1 MLKKFY
7 LLFLFL
13 LNISYISYSEVKE
26 IITVEE
32 YSKQFLNEEAVS
44 EEPKY
49 IIEPKEIEE
58 LKDENLEFLKEDNKK
73 IQEKTEE
80 KIEQEIEAKELIEEP
95 TQEEKSAETEIE
107 NLDIEEIN
115 QEKEEITEIKVEQTT
130 EEEISEEKKSKEK
143 VEIKKK
149 ESVESSEEKKEKT
162 KWEELSDDFRSAIIA
177 DLNGNVYF
185 SKNADKTYPLASVTK
200 MMTLMITFDEI
211 NAGKISLKDKVK
223 ITKDVVH
230 YGGSGIPLKP
240 GQIYKL
246 EDLVKASAIY
256 SANNATYAIAKYVG
270 KGSVSAFVKMMNK
283 KLEKLGLKKD
293 IKYYTPAGLPT
304 RMTKKPMDE
313 GTARAIYKLSIEALK
328 YKKYIEIAGIKN
340 TTIYSGKVKIK
351 NRNHLI
357 GKEGIYGIK
366 TGYHKEAKY
375 NISVAT
381 KIDDMDFVI
390 VVMGG
395 ESYASRD
402 RVVLDII
409 EIFKGNYYIADILDK
424 NKEIGKVEVANINKK
439 VSVVPDRDYKIAL
452 KSSQKYRVEI
462 KQRENIKLNIYK
474 GEDLGEYIVYVDEKA
489 VLKGRLLAKKAVSS

>member
-7 LLFLFL
+7 ILFLFL
-13 LNISYISYSEVKE
+13 LNVSYISYSEVKE

-32 YSKQFLNEEAVS
+32 YSKQFLDEKLILNETKINEEGRVT
-44 EEPKY
+44 EEV
-49 IIEPKEIEE
+49 INLDIELPKEVY
-58 LKDENLEFLKEDNKK
+58 ENLE
-73 IQEKTEE
+73 EK
-80 KIEQEIEAKELIEEP
+80 KIEQEIVTKELVEELE
-95 TQEEKSAETEIE
+95 QEEKIVETEIE
-107 NLDIEEIN
+107 TLNVEELN
-115 QEKEEITEIKVEQTT
+115 EEKQEEDITEIKIEEDIQ
-130 EEEISEEKKSKEK
+130 EEEVPEKKEQKEI
-143 VEIKKK
+143 VENNKK
-149 ESVESSEEKKEKT
+149 ETKDFSEEKKEKT
-162 KWEELSDDFRSAIIA
+162 KWEDLSDNFRSAIIA

-200 MMTLMITFDEI
+200 MMTLMVTFDEI

-223 ITKDVVH
+223 ITRDVVH